1 MRECE
6 CERVPKRTYINYL
19 LLLLEGIEGRQER
32 AARKIITHSWN
43 EEAQKKQVG
52 VKNLLNTKSK
62 KSQENLRRSN
72 LSGN

>member
-1 MRECE
+1 MNASECRNVHILIIYYYCWGDREDDRN
-6 CERVPKRTYINYL
+6 ERT
-19 LLLLEGIEGRQER
+19 
-32 AARKIITHSWN
+32 RKIITHSWN

-62 KSQENLRRSN
+62 KSQENLRRNN

>member
-19 LLLLEGIEGRQER
+19 LLLLEGGDREDDRNER
-32 AARKIITHSWN
+32 TRKIITHSWN

-62 KSQENLRRSN
+62 KNHKRT
-72 LSGN
+72 